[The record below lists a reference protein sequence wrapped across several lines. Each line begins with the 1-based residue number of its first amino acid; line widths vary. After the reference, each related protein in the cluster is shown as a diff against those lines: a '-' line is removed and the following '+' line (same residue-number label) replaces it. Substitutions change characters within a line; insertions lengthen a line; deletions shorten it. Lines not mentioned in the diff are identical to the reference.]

1 MQQNPCLGGFSNLEG
16 GNETRVFAIYDE
28 LECCKTQTGHEILRR
43 EWLTRTFWFPR
54 LRLKR

>member
-28 LECCKTQTGHEILRR
+28 LDVAKH
-43 EWLTRTFWFPR
+43 
-54 LRLKR
+54 KRVTKFYVANG